1 MKEQKSLINKS
12 YKIILLVALLLSNS
26 ACFRAINHKDAQH
39 KSPRAFSK
47 VVTHHR
53 VKAGE
58 TLYSIAFEYG
68 RDHRDVAR
76 WNNIRKP
83 YTIFPKQKLR
93 IVPISGDRKPSKKV
107 TKVTRRTA
115 QPTVKKA
122 TTRNQIKYISSA
134 KLKWRWPTKGK
145 VVSTFSLRDPGR
157 RGIDIVGRKGQPI
170 RAAAAGWVVYK
181 GNGLRGYGNLII
193 IKHNETY
200 FSAYAHTQNVVVKE
214 KEKVKLGQR
223 IADMGNTSS
232 EKTKLHFEIRRN
244 GKPINPI
251 RILPKRR

>member
-1 MKEQKSLINKS
+1 MPPNFYKFLFLFLLIFQASGCIRFVKYQSGKN
-12 YKIILLVALLLSNS
+12 
-26 ACFRAINHKDAQH
+26 F
-39 KSPRAFSK
+39 PRSFSK
-47 VVTHHR
+47 VVTHHK

-68 RDHRDVAR
+68 RDPRDVAR
-76 WNNIRKP
+76 WNRIPRP

-93 IVPISGDRKPSKKV
+93 IIPIRSDKKKT
-107 TKVTRRTA
+107 TKKTTTIQKQRNETRRTSSKRVVTKE
-115 QPTVKKA
+115 PK
-122 TTRNQIKYISSA
+122 TRYVSNA
-134 KLKWRWPTKGK
+134 KLKWSWPTKGK

-157 RGIDIVGRKGQPI
+157 RGIDIVGRKGQAI
-170 RAAAAGWVVYK
+170 NAAASGKVVYK

-200 FSAYAHTQNVVVKE
+200 FSAYAHTENMVVKE
-214 KEKVKLGQR
+214 NEKVKLGQR

-244 GKPINPI
+244 GKPVNPL
-251 RILPKRR
+251 RSLPKRR